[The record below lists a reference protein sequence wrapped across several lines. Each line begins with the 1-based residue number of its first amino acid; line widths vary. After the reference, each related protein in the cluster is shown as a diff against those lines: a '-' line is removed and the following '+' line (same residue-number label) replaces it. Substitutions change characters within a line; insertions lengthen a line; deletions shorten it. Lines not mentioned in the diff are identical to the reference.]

1 LARRSRLS
9 RLRARFAPSGA
20 KALEPLEASGKT
32 KFGSWEIR
40 SGVVYYVAKVFD
52 SINANDL
59 DTVINIVSE
68 SADDKEIELT
78 GGKDDL

>member
-1 LARRSRLS
+1 MARRSRLS
-9 RLRARFAPSGA
+9 RLRSRFAPSGA

-40 SGVVYYVAKVFD
+40 SGVVHYVSKVFD
-52 SINANDL
+52 SFNANDL

>member
-1 LARRSRLS
+1 
-9 RLRARFAPSGA
+9 
-20 KALEPLEASGKT
+20 
-32 KFGSWEIR
+32 
-40 SGVVYYVAKVFD
+40 VFD

-68 SADDKEIELT
+68 SACDKESELT